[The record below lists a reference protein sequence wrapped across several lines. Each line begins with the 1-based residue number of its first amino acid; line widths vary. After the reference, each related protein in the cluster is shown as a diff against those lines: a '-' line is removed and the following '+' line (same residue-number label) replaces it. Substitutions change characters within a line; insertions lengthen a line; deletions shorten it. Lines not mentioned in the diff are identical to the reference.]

1 MTESSQTS
9 RRDLRERRRETPE
22 RSLLSYLGSAA
33 MAVILVVIL
42 AIAAAAIV
50 VPAVTGST
58 ALTVLTS
65 SMAPNLP
72 AGTLIVVRPTDPDDI
87 RPGDVVTYQ
96 LRSNEPEVVTHR
108 VIQRTTLADGKLIF
122 ITQGDAN
129 PTPDETP
136 VQEVQIRGTLWY
148 AVPYLGWVSVWL
160 TGPWKAW
167 AIPLV
172 AFLLFGYAVILV
184 VSHVRDRQRS

>member
-1 MTESSQTS
+1 MTDTVPSS
-9 RRDLRERRRETPE
+9 RRERRARRTESAE
-22 RSLLSYLGSAA
+22 RGLLSSLGSAV
-33 MAVILVVIL
+33 MAVVLVMIL

-65 SMAPNLP
+65 SMEPNLP
-72 AGTLIVVRPTDPDDI
+72 PGTLIVVRPTPAEEI
-87 RPGDVVTYQ
+87 HPGDIVTYQ
-96 LRSNEPEVVTHR
+96 LRSNEPEVITHR
-108 VIQRTTLADGKLIF
+108 VIQRTALADGQLVF

-129 PTPDETP
+129 PVPDDAP

-148 AVPYLGWVSVWL
+148 AVPYLGWISVWL

-167 AIPLV
+167 AIPLA
-172 AFLLFGYAVILV
+172 AFLLFGYAALLV
-184 VSHVRDRQRS
+184 VSHLRDKRRS